1 MSLTQRERLVLH
13 MTQLA
18 NSKSHD
24 KLEMHLGS
32 AINIIIN
39 KRCRSLTYEEIG
51 RILKDVQEEL
61 NLSSTVYDEYD
72 IK

>member
-51 RILKDVQEEL
+51 QIIKDVQEEL
-61 NLSSTVYDEYD
+61 NLSSMVYDEYD

>member
-1 MSLTQRERLVLH
+1 MPLTQRERLVLH
-13 MTQLA
+13 MVQLS
-18 NSKSHD
+18 NSKGHD

-51 RILKDVQEEL
+51 QIIKDVQEEL
-61 NLSSTVYDEYD
+61 NLSSMVYDEYD